1 MKATITY
8 LNEDWNVLSKF
19 FPEGWEEQARSL
31 GALTRM
37 RSISSVPKLLQIF
50 LIHLADGRS
59 LRETVAIAQQAN
71 IADISDVALLKR
83 LRGSSEWF
91 RWMSLK
97 LLNTRGIEL
106 SQPRKLTQYRI
117 KSIDASVITEPGS
130 TGTNWR
136 LHYSLNLFGLDCDQ
150 FIITPP
156 STGESFLNFRVDKN
170 DLLIADRAYGNL
182 QGMKYVKENGGEFI
196 VRYKAKSFTLIH
208 DNKKFDLLKDL
219 RGLKPRQI
227 KEWQLTAVTR
237 DGNQLNLRICA
248 IKKSKKAAELA
259 IKKARKVAVK
269 KQKSVSEETLELQKF
284 VIIATSLPEEIS
296 PKIVLNMY
304 RCRWQVEIAFKRLK
318 TILGLGH
325 LPKFDEQSSKAW
337 LHGKIF
343 TALLAQAIVDQGRLF
358 SPWGYPL

>member
-1 MKATITY
+1 MKATINY
-8 LNEDWNVLSKF
+8 LNEDWKVLSKF
-19 FPEGWEEQARSL
+19 FPEGWEEQSRSL

-37 RSISSVPKLLQIF
+37 RSVSSVSNLLQIF
-50 LIHLADGRS
+50 LIHLADGHS
-59 LRETVAIAQQAN
+59 LRETVAIAKRAG
-71 IADISDVALLKR
+71 IADLSDVALLKR
-83 LRGSSEWF
+83 LRSSSEWF

-97 LLNTRGIEL
+97 LLNNRGIEMK
-106 SQPRKLTQYRI
+106 PHRKLARYSI

-150 FIITPP
+150 FIITQP
-156 STGESFLNFRVDKN
+156 STGESFLNFKIDEN

-182 QGMKYVKENGGEFI
+182 QGMKYVKEKGGEFI
-196 VRYKAKSFTLIH
+196 VRYRTKSFTLTH
-208 DNKKFDLLKDL
+208 ENKEFDLLKAL
-219 RGLKPRQI
+219 RELKPRQI
-227 KEWQLTAVTR
+227 KEWNLTARTR
-237 DGNQLNLRICA
+237 DSGQLNLRICA
-248 IKKSKKAAELA
+248 IKKSKKAAEQA
-259 IKKARKVAVK
+259 IKKARKVAIK
-269 KQKSVSEETLELQKF
+269 KQKSVSEETLEMQKY

-296 PKIVLNMY
+296 AKLVLELY

-318 TILGLGH
+318 SILGLGH

-343 TALLAQAIVDQGRLF
+343 TALLSQAIVDQGRLF